1 MDNFNIIIIEDETF
15 IALRIKQS
23 LVKHNYTVVGIAQDS
38 EEAIKYIHNNNIHL
52 MLVDITISGFHNGI
66 ETVALI
72 QKSFDIPAIFIT
84 SHQEDKFLE
93 QASKV
98 NFTGYIIKPFMEE
111 TLIREVKLAY
121 LRFYSSQTKS
131 LINLAPYVYDLG
143 KQTLSKND
151 KEITLSKNEKFF
163 LHILIVNKNKT
174 VSNEQIDTLVW
185 NDNPIDD
192 VNRRHLLFRLRKKLP
207 ELDIE
212 TIKGIGYRLNI

>member
-131 LINLAPYVYDLG
+131 LINLTPYVYDLG

-163 LHILIVNKNKT
+163 LQILIVNKNKT